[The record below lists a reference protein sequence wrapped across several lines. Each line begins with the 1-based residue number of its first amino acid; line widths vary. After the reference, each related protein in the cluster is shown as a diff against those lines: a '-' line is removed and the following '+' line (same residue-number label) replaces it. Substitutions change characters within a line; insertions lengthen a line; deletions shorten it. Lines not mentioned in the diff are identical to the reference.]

1 MIAEI
6 NESKTLNLMV
16 ENVTQIKRGIKI
28 NVGTSV
34 KIKKKHRVY
43 EKDYI
48 WNHATFSYKNVKYH

>member
-16 ENVTQIKRGIKI
+16 EKGNKDKCRYECK
-28 NVGTSV
+28 N
-34 KIKKKHRVY
+34 KKKHRVY

-48 WNHATFSYKNVKYH
+48 WNPATFSYKNVKYH

>member
-48 WNHATFSYKNVKYH
+48 WNPATFSYKNVKYH